1 MSPVVSNRG
10 NYTFSATNDVGTT
23 NLTYRTFFGSV
34 YDLCIHPLN
43 HSIHPLNHSIHPSN
57 LCIHP
62 LNHSIH
68 P

>member
-10 NYTFSATNDVGTT
+10 NYTFSATNNVGTT
-23 NLTYRTFFGSV
+23 NLTYRTFFGSM
-34 YDLCIHPLN
+34 YDPCMHPLN
-43 HSIHPLNHSIHPSN
+43 HSIHPLN